1 MKVVEGRRVAEQV
14 IYRPGADTI
23 EVLTRSNEDS
33 MLQFDEK
40 GGLKEIKID
49 QDRRVLTDAMVRKL
63 AGAAIDIKRV
73 FKDVEQDI
81 EWVFAKGQLYIVQ
94 SRPFIPSP

>member
-1 MKVVEGRRVAEQV
+1 
-14 IYRPGADTI
+14 
-23 EVLTRSNEDS
+23 
-33 MLQFDEK
+33 
-40 GGLKEIKID
+40 
-49 QDRRVLTDAMVRKL
+49 VLTDAMVRKL
-63 AGAAIDIKRV
+63 ASAAIDIKRV